1 MIRTLL
7 FTLSLLPSVAMAVT
21 IVTAKEIVTLD
32 QHNSTASAIAIE
44 GDRFVAIGD
53 KAALMRRFPKA
64 AVDEQFSNSVIVPGL
79 INQHDHPLL
88 AALMLDTE
96 VIAIEDWE
104 MPEQSYP
111 AAVSPD
117 QYRARLSAALK
128 HHSGGVF
135 VTWGYHRL
143 WHGEMSRQLLD
154 KLAHDI
160 PVVVWQRSGHEFFFN
175 SLAMQQFGINA
186 QTVSFLPKEAT
197 AQIDLDRGHVWEQG
211 ALAILPKLLPVLA
224 NPARYAPAL
233 ERIKQYWHRAGVTH
247 VVEPGG
253 LTFPWLMETQMQ
265 VLGQRG
271 TPFRMDYILDAKIL
285 AQKNA
290 METIASAGDALVS
303 EWGSENSRYYPK
315 QVKMFSDGAIFS
327 QLMQMRD
334 GYTDGHHGEWLTDP
348 QKFKAMFETFW
359 EAGYQIHIHQNGDQ
373 GLEFVLDVV
382 ADNMRRMPR
391 KDHRTTIVHFGFSTP
406 EQVKQ
411 IADLGVIVSAN
422 PYYPVALGEKYGE
435 HGIGPERS
443 QQMVRLGDLQKADVS
458 FSLHS
463 DMPMAPGKPL
473 FLMWCAVNR
482 LDTAGNVIGPE
493 QRISPLQALRAV
505 TIDAAYSLQREAD
518 MGTIEVGKLANLT
531 ILSDNPLTVDPL
543 TIKDIE
549 VVATVHEGTVYP
561 LP

>member
-1 MIRTLL
+1 MIRVVLLTLC
-7 FTLSLLPSVAMAVT
+7 LLPSVARAVT
-21 IVTAKEIVTLD
+21 ILTASEIVTLD
-32 QHNSTASAIAIE
+32 QHLAVANAVALE
-44 GDRFVAIGD
+44 GDRLVAVGS
-53 KAALMRRFPKA
+53 KATLLARYPEA
-64 AVDEQFSNSVIVPGL
+64 HVDERFAKSVIFPGL

-88 AALMLDTE
+88 AALMMDTE

-104 MPEQSYP
+104 MPEHSYP

-143 WHGEMSRQLLD
+143 WHGEMSRHLLD
-154 KLAHDI
+154 ELTRDI

-175 SLAMQQFGINA
+175 SLAMQTFAINA
-186 QTVSFLPKEAT
+186 QALSGLPSEVI

-211 ALAILPKLLPVLA
+211 ALALLPKLLPVLA
-224 NPARYAPAL
+224 NPQRYGPAL
-233 ERIKQYWHRAGVTH
+233 ERIKHYWHRAGVTH

-285 AQKNA
+285 AQQNT
-290 METIASAGDALVS
+290 METIASAGDALAA

-348 QKFKAMFETFW
+348 QKFKAMFEAFW

-391 KDHRTTIVHFGFSTP
+391 EDHRTTIVHFGFSTP

-422 PYYPVALGEKYGE
+422 PYYPVALGEKYSE
-435 HGIGPERS
+435 RGIGPERA
-443 QQMVRLGDLQKADVS
+443 QQMVRLGDLQKAAVS

-482 LDTAGNVIGPE
+482 LDDAGSVIGPE

-531 ILSDNPLTVDPL
+531 VLSDNPLRVNPMA
-543 TIKDIE
+543 IKDIE

-561 LP
+561 VP